1 MKSSSKSLVTIKGI
15 KEGLLFILE
24 ETAPFEDVLAELAHT
39 LEHTHSSF
47 LNGPL
52 VHVHVR
58 LGKRQGTDELIGM
71 VREAFSGRGN
81 LIVQSVTSDEPTRE
95 AAEAGGA
102 LKLGAGMKRIA
113 GIVRSGQVLHSDED
127 VLLLGDVNPGG
138 TISSN
143 GNILV
148 LGSLRGMA
156 HAGVDGFE
164 EAVIAASH
172 LRPTQLRI
180 AGVVSRPP
188 DEWGFQE
195 AFMEFAYLRDGVM
208 EIEKIHQLHR
218 LRPLIGTSKGE

>member
-1 MKSSSKSLVTIKGI
+1 MEDKAP
-15 KEGLLFILE
+15 LE
-24 ETAPFEDVLAELAHT
+24 EVVAELAHT

-58 LGKRQGTDELIGM
+58 LGKRTASDELNGVI
-71 VREAFSGRGN
+71 REAFAGRGN
-81 LIVQSVTSDEPTRE
+81 LIVQSVTSDPPPPE
-95 AAEAGGA
+95 APETGRA
-102 LKLGAGMKRIA
+102 LPLGAGMKTIS
-113 GIVRSGQVLHSDED
+113 GIVRSGQVLRCEED
-127 VLLLGDVNPGG
+127 VLLIGDVNPGG
-138 TISSN
+138 TVLSK

-148 LGSLRGMA
+148 LGSLRGLA
-156 HAGVDGFE
+156 HAGAGGNE

-195 AFMEFAYLRDGVM
+195 AFMEFAYLREGVM

-218 LRPLIGTSKGE
+218 LRPQLGTSKGE